1 MQILLRLLPGRTGFR
16 RSQLHAR
23 SPRFRQSDG
32 DRLLGRSCAMFSFSD
47 VLDLFAHELAGLR
60 RRRFS
65 LGLVAS
71 GTFNRFFF
79 RHRNLHRSYVQER
92 RLASMGSELR
102 FARFSTSVGVTGKTI
117 GRAATVPVAGG
128 EPRSRA
134 ASACAYAR
142 SIGWRRPADFAD
154 APAATASRSSSRLE
168 SRGWL
173 SSTCGLSCGDKTMRR
188 SPLKNERSSSG
199 SASLIATLF
208 YKW

>member
-47 VLDLFAHELAGLR
+47 VLDLFAHELASLR
-60 RRRFS
+60 RGRFA
-65 LGLVAS
+65 LRFVAS
-71 GTFNRFFF
+71 CTFNRLFF